1 MHDPKTLFEALFAP
15 RRIALVGASA
25 DVTKTTSRP
34 QRFLRKHGFAGEIL
48 PINPSRREILGEAAY
63 ASLDAVPGEI
73 DHAYILL
80 NGRAA
85 VDALAA
91 CGRRGVTVA
100 SILAGGFADAGAA
113 GASMQDD
120 LVRIVRDTGIRL
132 VGPNSIGT
140 VSTDPPVALT
150 ANAAFAVEHL
160 RKGRWAVVSQSG
172 SLIGALLS
180 RADAR
185 GIGFSRL
192 ISVGNEVDL
201 AVGEIADLLVDDPAS
216 DAILLFMETLRDG
229 ERLARAARRAHAAG
243 KPMIAYK
250 LGRSEVGQELAKSH
264 TGAIAGSDA
273 TFDAFCHRHGIAR
286 VSMFESLVDVPAL
299 LVARPKVGDRGAS
312 GGQARGPQ
320 ASGPLASS
328 PQPSNPQP
336 RGRRVAVATTTGGG
350 AAMVV
355 DNMAVAG
362 LDSVGPPQALVDWL
376 NPLGIA
382 AGEGRLVDLTLAGA
396 KPEIVAGT
404 IERLLADDG
413 NDAVIFVVGSSAQ
426 FNPELAVE
434 PLLAFARSAKP
445 FAVSLTPSA
454 ERSVAL
460 LTAAGVPV
468 FRHPESCAEAMAV
481 CLLRP
486 TPQPVPELPE
496 PSSATRDALA
506 DGRRSGFDERRAAA
520 LFAALGVP
528 MARAM
533 AVPDARRVAAAVDE
547 IGGPVALKILS
558 ADIAHKTEAGGV
570 ALGLPDGQHAAVA
583 ARDMEKHVRAHSPGA
598 RLEGFLV
605 QKMERGLA
613 EVIVGFRRDPLVGPT
628 VTVGLGGVLAELYKD
643 AATRLAPVDE
653 VEARQ
658 MIEAVKGLAI
668 LRGYR
673 NLPRGDVSALA
684 RAVAAFSTLAHEG
697 FADVSDAEIN
707 PLLVK
712 RDGEG
717 VVAVDGLVVLG

>member
-1 MHDPKTLFEALFAP
+1 MNDLFHALFEPLFEP
-15 RRIALVGASA
+15 RRIALIGASA
-25 DVTKTTSRP
+25 DEKKTTARP

-48 PINPSRREILGEAAY
+48 PVNPGRSEIMGDKAY
-63 ASLDAVPGEI
+63 KTLDAITGEI

-80 NGRAA
+80 NGKDA
-85 VDALAA
+85 VAALAA
-91 CGRRGVTVA
+91 CGKRGVKVA

-113 GASMQDD
+113 GASLQDD
-120 LVRIVRDTGIRL
+120 LARIVRETGIRL

-140 VSTDPPVALT
+140 VSTDPPMALT
-150 ANAAFAVEHL
+150 ANAAFAVDKL
-160 RKGRWAVVSQSG
+160 RTGTWGLVSQSG

-201 AVGEIADLLVDDPAS
+201 AVGEIADLLVDDPKTR
-216 DAILLFMETLRDG
+216 AILLFMETLRDG
-229 ERLARAARRAHAAG
+229 ERLAHAARRAHAAG
-243 KPMIAYK
+243 KPVIAYK
-250 LGRSEVGQELAKSH
+250 LGRSAIGQELAKSH

-273 TFDAFCHRHGIAR
+273 TFDAFCRRHGIAR

-299 LVARPKVGDRGAS
+299 LVDRPPAIRLEGRGK
-312 GGQARGPQ
+312 
-320 ASGPLASS
+320 
-328 PQPSNPQP
+328 
-336 RGRRVAVATTTGGG
+336 RVAVATTTGGG

-355 DNMAVAG
+355 DNMAMAG
-362 LDSVGPPQALVDWL
+362 LDIADPPQALVDWL
-376 NPLGIA
+376 KPLGIA
-382 AGEGRLVDLTLAGA
+382 AGEGKLVDLTLAGA

-413 NDAVIFVVGSSAQ
+413 NDAAIFVVGSSAQ

-434 PLLAFARSAKP
+434 PLLKFARSAKP

-454 ERSVAL
+454 EKSLAL
-460 LTAAGVPV
+460 LTAAGVPA
-468 FRHPESCAEAMAV
+468 FRHPESCAEAMAL

-486 TPQPVPELPE
+486 SPQPVPVLAE
-496 PSSATRDALA
+496 PTRAALDALQA
-506 DGRRSGFDERRAAA
+506 GRVSGFDERRAAD

-533 AVPDARRVAAAVDE
+533 AVPDAKRIAAAVAE

-558 ADIAHKTEAGGV
+558 ADIAHKTEGGGV
-570 ALGLPDGQHAAVA
+570 ALGLPDGQTASVA
-583 ARDMEKHVRAHSPGA
+583 AREIEKRVKAHMPNA

-613 EVIVGFRRDPLVGPT
+613 EVILGFRRDPLVGPT
-628 VTVGLGGVLAELYKD
+628 ITVGLGGVLAEIYKD

-653 VEARQ
+653 TEARQ
-658 MIEAVKGLAI
+658 MIEEVKGLATI
-668 LRGYR
+668 RGYR
-673 NLPRGDVSALA
+673 NLTRGDVGALARTIAAFSALA
-684 RAVAAFSTLAHEG
+684 HGA
-697 FADVSDAEIN
+697 FADVAEAEIN

-712 RDGEG
+712 ADGQG
-717 VVAVDGLVVLG
+717 VVAVDGLVIIG

>member
-34 QRFLRKHGFAGEIL
+34 QRFLRKHGFSGEIL
-48 PINPSRREILGEAAY
+48 PINPSRREILGEVAH
-63 ASLDAVPGEI
+63 ASLDAVPGDI

-80 NGRAA
+80 NGRGA

-250 LGRSEVGQELAKSH
+250 LGRSEIGQELAKSH

-299 LVARPKVGDRGAS
+299 LVDRPRASERGAS
-312 GGQARGPQ
+312 GRRARGPQ
-320 ASGPLASS
+320 GI
-328 PQPSNPQP
+328 
-336 RGRRVAVATTTGGG
+336 GRRVAVATTTGGG

-362 LDSVGPPQALVDWL
+362 LDIVGPPQALVDWL
-376 NPLGIA
+376 KPLGIA

-454 ERSVAL
+454 EKSVAL

-496 PSSATRDALA
+496 PTAAAREALA
-506 DGRRSGFDERRAAA
+506 DGRRAGFDERRAAA

-528 MARAM
+528 MAKAM

-583 ARDMEKHVRAHSPGA
+583 ARDMEKRVRAHSPGA

-613 EVIVGFRRDPLVGPT
+613 EVILGFRRDPLVGPT

-653 VEARQ
+653 DEARQ

-684 RAVAAFSTLAHEG
+684 RAVAAFSTLAHQA
-697 FADVSDAEIN
+697 FAEVSDAEIN

-717 VVAVDGLVVLG
+717 VVAVDGLVVLRAS

>member
-1 MHDPKTLFEALFAP
+1 MSDPKNLFAALFEP
-15 RRIALVGASA
+15 RRIALIGASA
-25 DVTKTTSRP
+25 DPAKTTSRP
-34 QRFLRKHGFAGEIL
+34 QRFLRKHGFTGEIL
-48 PINPSRREILGEAAY
+48 PVNPSRGEILGEKAY
-63 ASLDAVPGEI
+63 KDLDAIPGDI

-80 NGRAA
+80 NGAAA
-85 VDALAA
+85 VTALADCA
-91 CGRRGVTVA
+91 RRSVKVA

-113 GASMQDD
+113 GASLQDE
-120 LVRIVRDTGIRL
+120 LTRIVRETGIRL

-140 VSTDPPVALT
+140 VSTDPAVALT
-150 ANAAFAVEHL
+150 ANAAFAVDKL
-160 RKGRWAVVSQSG
+160 RTGRWAVVSQSG

-201 AVGEIADLLVDDPAS
+201 AVGEISDLLVDDPRT

-229 ERLARAARRAHAAG
+229 ERLAHAARRAHAAG
-243 KPMIAYK
+243 KPVIVYK
-250 LGRSEVGQELAKSH
+250 LGRSSIGQELAKSH

-273 TFDAFCHRHGIAR
+273 TFDAFCRRHGIAR
-286 VSMFESLVDVPAL
+286 VAMFESLIDVPRL
-299 LVARPKVGDRGAS
+299 LVDRPPSRGT
-312 GGQARGPQ
+312 
-320 ASGPLASS
+320 
-328 PQPSNPQP
+328 
-336 RGRRVAVATTTGGG
+336 RVAVATTTGGG

-362 LDSVGPPQALVDWL
+362 LDIAGPPRALVDWL
-376 NPLGIA
+376 KPLGIA
-382 AGEGRLVDLTLAGA
+382 AGDGKLVDLTLAGA

-404 IERLLADDG
+404 IERLLADDA

-434 PLLAFARSAKP
+434 PLLRFAKSAKP
-445 FAVSLTPSA
+445 FAVALTPAADKSL
-454 ERSVAL
+454 AL
-460 LTAAGVPV
+460 LTAAGVPA
-468 FRHPESCAEAMAV
+468 FRHPESCAEAMAL
-481 CLLRP
+481 CLLRKP
-486 TPQPVPELPE
+486 LQQVPALQE
-496 PSSATRDALA
+496 PSVAALGA
-506 DGRRSGFDERRAAA
+506 LEAGRVSGFDERRAAD

-528 MARAM
+528 MAKSM
-533 AVPDARRVAAAVDE
+533 AVPDAKRIVAAVTELGA
-547 IGGPVALKILS
+547 PVVLKILS

-570 ALGLPDGQHAAVA
+570 ALGLQDGQTAAIA
-583 ARDMEKHVRAHSPGA
+583 AREMEKRVRAHAPEA

-613 EVIVGFRRDPLVGPT
+613 EVILGFRRDPLVGPT
-628 VTVGLGGVLAELYKD
+628 ITVGLGGVLAEIYKD

-658 MIEAVKGLAI
+658 MIDEVKGLAT

-673 NLPRGDVSALA
+673 NLPKGDVAALA
-684 RAVAAFSTLAHEG
+684 RTIAAFSNLAHKTFDGVAE
-697 FADVSDAEIN
+697 AEIN

-712 RDGEG
+712 REGEG
-717 VVAVDGLVVLG
+717 VVAVDGLVVLR